1 MRLIENNYGPKEIY
15 LKVVA
20 CCRVQKVVVRHEY
33 YISIFHSVHLLEIWA
48 ESVGFSRLIY
58 VFNIEGAP
66 FEGFRSSEKLWIRS
80 VVEFAFRMQRSAFL
94 VKPCSSQVL
103 LPQI

>member
-1 MRLIENNYGPKEIY
+1 MRLIENNYGPREIY

-33 YISIFHSVHLLEIWA
+33 YIGIFHSVHLLEIWA
-48 ESVGFSRLIY
+48 EGVGFSRLIY

-66 FEGFRSSEKLWIRS
+66 FESFRSPKKLWINS
-80 VVEFAFRMQRSAFL
+80 VIKFAFRM
-94 VKPCSSQVL
+94 
-103 LPQI
+103 